1 MKFYQITNNQ
11 ENKHVSMKE
20 ALCSDD
26 RYTRSSWVCIVAMI
40 FQCLTGYYAIIAYST
55 HLLEDLSEGSE
66 NALTPRTGA
75 ILILACNLLGNV
87 TSVFFIGKV
96 GRRTVFITG

>member
-1 MKFYQITNNQ
+1 M
-11 ENKHVSMKE
+11 SMKA
-20 ALCSDD
+20 ALFSDD

-55 HLLEDLSEGSE
+55 HLLDDLSGEGE
-66 NALTPRTGA
+66 GGLTPRVGA
-75 ILILACNLLGNV
+75 ILILLCNLLGNI
-87 TSVFFIGKV
+87 TSIWFVGKF